1 MLNETGELN
10 EAGESGIPRSVVSE
24 DAAICL
30 DRFAVGAAT
39 RAVADHDRCGDV
51 CAWWER
57 EGSLYLC
64 LADGLGH
71 GSFAREAALAA
82 VTSARERPLAELPAV
97 LARCDLDLRA
107 TRGAAMGIAVIEPA
121 VRAVQFCGVGNIRAL
136 LLGQAQRRFNCGYGI
151 VGAGFKNLIVET
163 ASFAAGDTLIM
174 ASDGIVEH
182 FTAPDERS
190 RGLLSAPRLAATIL
204 ERWAVATD
212 DVAVLVCRMLSV
224 AETAMPVVET
234 IESCG

>member
-1 MLNETGELN
+1 MDRGRHREDRLLNETSRLKGTGDSN
-10 EAGESGIPRSVVSE
+10 IPRSVATE
-24 DAAICL
+24 GAATRRG
-30 DRFAVGAAT
+30 RFAVGAAT
-39 RAVADHDRCGDV
+39 RAVAGDDCCGDV

-57 EGSLYLC
+57 EGRLYLC

-82 VTSARERPLAELPAV
+82 VTSAREHPLAELPAV
-97 LARCDLDLRA
+97 LAQCDLDIRA

-121 VRAVQFCGVGNIRAL
+121 VRTVRFCGVGNIRAL

-151 VGAGFKNLIVET
+151 VGAGFRNLIVET
-163 ASFAAGDTLIM
+163 ASFAVGDTLIM

-182 FTAPDERS
+182 FAAPDERPPGPS
-190 RGLLSAPRLAATIL
+190 WNAPRLAEAIL

-212 DVAVLVCRMLSV
+212 DVAVLVCRMLS
-224 AETAMPVVET
+224 
-234 IESCG
+234 